1 MRAKLEYR
9 LHEAIR
15 CSCIFMLAFVVLI
28 VLPHSEV
35 LAQQVTVLKGA
46 TLIDGTGAAVKAGT
60 NIVIRGNRIESI
72 GSGNVPAGATVV
84 DVSGKYIVPG
94 LWDKHLH
101 YKDWF
106 GEMLVTNGVTS
117 AFVQSGGGPTWLH
130 AQNEGIHKGKILG
143 PRMFFRERSFDI
155 FDSVDAARAATK
167 KAIEELQP
175 SFIKAYTGLTPEQLE
190 AVAAEGHRAGLH
202 VEGHLGISAR
212 DAINAG
218 IDGLTHSSGIALS
231 VLRREDLEKVSDMRA
246 IDTGRRRVIWPE
258 ISAWDESRVGSP
270 NPDLTEYWLFLEDP
284 RRLMMF
290 GMMDRDLAQDL
301 IDLMIREE
309 VFIESCLTYIFRHV
323 HDRMDEYRMQD
334 HLLLNDPQL
343 AYIPERIRVNVLDY
357 TLLDKVTDD
366 ELALMKQGYR
376 NFQWFVKTFA
386 DAGGKLLIGPDTT
399 SLNHATMLPGISTVR
414 EMQLLVDTGLTP
426 MQAIKAATI
435 WPAQTLGKDKD
446 LGSVEEGKLADL
458 LVLPRNP
465 LEDITAYQE
474 IEKVMQNGRFLDIG
488 YHYDYANPIP
498 WPPGGQIA
506 YDGFGPVSE
515 IPAIISSISPAIV
528 SEGGG
533 DFTLSVKGG
542 EFLSTSTV
550 QFGDVLLE
558 TDLVSSV
565 EVRAT
570 VPARLVQNVG
580 SYPVRIIHRDPGWGK
595 TNTKYFIV
603 KFK

>member
-1 MRAKLEYR
+1 MRVSLTYR
-9 LHEAIR
+9 LHQVFR
-15 CSCIFMLAFVVLI
+15 CPCVFMFACAVLI
-28 VLPHSEV
+28 VFPNLDV
-35 LAQQVTVLKGA
+35 KAQQVTVLRGG
-46 TLIDGTGAAVKAGT
+46 TLIDGTGAAARANT
-60 NIVIRGNRIESI
+60 NILIRGNRIESI
-72 GSGNVPAGATVV
+72 GLRNIPSDAIVI

-130 AQNEGIHKGKILG
+130 AQNEGVHKGKILG
-143 PRMFFRERSFDI
+143 PRMYFRERKFDI
-155 FDSVDAARAATK
+155 FDSVDAARAAAK
-167 KAIEELQP
+167 KGIEELKP
-175 SFIKAYTGLTPEQLE
+175 SFIKAYTGLTPAQLK

-231 VLRREDLEKVSDMRA
+231 VLREEDLEKVPDMRV
-246 IDTGRRRVIWPE
+246 IETGRRRVIWPE
-258 ISAWDESRVGSP
+258 ISTWDESRVGSP

-290 GMMDRDLAQDL
+290 GMMDRELAQDL
-301 IDLMIREE
+301 IDLMIRED
-309 VFIESCLTYIFRHV
+309 VFIESCLGYTFRHV
-323 HDRMDEYRMQD
+323 HDRVDEYRMQD
-334 HLLLNDPQL
+334 HLFLNDPQL
-343 AYIPERIRVNVLDY
+343 EYIPERIRVNVLDY

-399 SLNHATMLPGISTVR
+399 SLYHATILPGVSTVR
-414 EMQLLVDTGLTP
+414 EMQLLVDAGLTP

-435 WPAQTLGKDKD
+435 WPAQTLGKDED

-474 IEKVMQNGRFLDIG
+474 IEMVMQNGRFLDIG
-488 YHYDYANPIP
+488 YHYDHVNPIP
-498 WPPGGQIA
+498 WPPGGQIE
-506 YDGFGPVSE
+506 YPGFGPVSE
-515 IPAIISSISPAIV
+515 IPAIISSLSPAVV

-533 DFTLSVKGG
+533 DFTLSVKGD

-558 TDLVSSV
+558 TELVSGD

-580 SYPVRIIHRDPGWGK
+580 SYPVRVIHREPGWGK

-603 KFK
+603 KFE

>member
-1 MRAKLEYR
+1 MFAC
-9 LHEAIR
+9 A
-15 CSCIFMLAFVVLI
+15 VLI
-28 VLPHSEV
+28 VFPNLDV
-35 LAQQVTVLKGA
+35 KAQQVTVLRGG
-46 TLIDGTGAAVKAGT
+46 TLIDGTGAAARANT
-60 NIVIRGNRIESI
+60 NILIRGNRIESI
-72 GSGNVPAGATVV
+72 GLRNIPSDAIVI

-130 AQNEGIHKGKILG
+130 AQNEGVHKGKILG
-143 PRMFFRERSFDI
+143 PRMYFRERKFDI
-155 FDSVDAARAATK
+155 FDSVDAARATAK
-167 KAIEELQP
+167 KGIEELKP
-175 SFIKAYTGLTPEQLE
+175 SFIKAYTGLTPAQLK

-231 VLRREDLEKVSDMRA
+231 VLREEDLEKVPDMRV
-246 IDTGRRRVIWPE
+246 IETGRRRVIWPE
-258 ISAWDESRVGSP
+258 ISTWDESRVGSP

-290 GMMDRDLAQDL
+290 GMMDRELAQDL
-301 IDLMIREE
+301 IDLMIRED
-309 VFIESCLTYIFRHV
+309 VFIESCLGYTFRHV
-323 HDRMDEYRMQD
+323 HDRVDEYRMQD

-343 AYIPERIRVNVLDY
+343 EYIPKRIRVNVLDY

-399 SLNHATMLPGISTVR
+399 SLYHATILPGVSTVR

-435 WPAQTLGKDKD
+435 WPAQTLGKDED

-474 IEKVMQNGRFLDIG
+474 IEMVMQNGRFLDIG
-488 YHYDYANPIP
+488 YHYDHVNPIP
-498 WPPGGQIA
+498 WPPGGQIE
-506 YDGFGPVSE
+506 YPGFGPVSE
-515 IPAIISSISPAIV
+515 IPAIISSLSPAVV

-533 DFTLSVKGG
+533 DFTLSVKGD

-558 TDLVSSV
+558 TELVSGD

-580 SYPVRIIHRDPGWGK
+580 SYPVRIIHREPGWGK

-603 KFK
+603 KFE

>member
-1 MRAKLEYR
+1 MRVSLAYR
-9 LHEAIR
+9 LHQVFR
-15 CSCIFMLAFVVLI
+15 CPCVFMFACAVLI
-28 VLPHSEV
+28 VFPNLDV
-35 LAQQVTVLKGA
+35 KAQQVTVLRGG
-46 TLIDGTGAAVKAGT
+46 TLIDGTGAAARANT
-60 NIVIRGNRIESI
+60 NILIRGNRIESI
-72 GSGNVPAGATVV
+72 GLRNIPSDAIVI

-130 AQNEGIHKGKILG
+130 AQNEGVHKGKILG
-143 PRMFFRERSFDI
+143 PRMYFRERKFDI
-155 FDSVDAARAATK
+155 FDSVDAARATAK
-167 KAIEELQP
+167 KSIEELKP
-175 SFIKAYTGLTPEQLE
+175 SFIKAYTGLTPAQLK

-231 VLRREDLEKVSDMRA
+231 VLREEDLEKVPDMRV
-246 IDTGRRRVIWPE
+246 IETGRRRVIWPE
-258 ISAWDESRVGSP
+258 ISTWDESRVGSP

-290 GMMDRDLAQDL
+290 GMMDRELAQDL
-301 IDLMIREE
+301 IDLMIRED
-309 VFIESCLTYIFRHV
+309 VFIESCLGYTFRHV
-323 HDRMDEYRMQD
+323 HDRVDEYRMQD
-334 HLLLNDPQL
+334 HLFLNDPQL
-343 AYIPERIRVNVLDY
+343 QYIPERIRVNVLDY

-399 SLNHATMLPGISTVR
+399 SLYHATILPGVSTVR

-435 WPAQTLGKDKD
+435 WPAQTLGKDED

-474 IEKVMQNGRFLDIG
+474 IEMVMQNGRFLDIG
-488 YHYDYANPIP
+488 YHYDHVNPIP
-498 WPPGGQIA
+498 WPPGGQIE
-506 YDGFGPVSE
+506 YPGLGPVSE
-515 IPAIISSISPAIV
+515 IPAIISSLSPAVV

-533 DFTLSVKGG
+533 DFTLSVKGD

-558 TDLVSSV
+558 TELVSGD

-580 SYPVRIIHRDPGWGK
+580 SYPVRIIHREPGWGK

-603 KFK
+603 KFE

>member
-1 MRAKLEYR
+1 MFAC
-9 LHEAIR
+9 A
-15 CSCIFMLAFVVLI
+15 VLI
-28 VLPHSEV
+28 VFPNLDV
-35 LAQQVTVLKGA
+35 KAQQVTVLRGG
-46 TLIDGTGAAVKAGT
+46 TLIDGTGAAARANT
-60 NIVIRGNRIESI
+60 NILIRGNRIESI
-72 GSGNVPAGATVV
+72 GLRNIPSDAIVI

-130 AQNEGIHKGKILG
+130 AQNEGVHKGKILG
-143 PRMFFRERSFDI
+143 PRMYFRERKFDI
-155 FDSVDAARAATK
+155 FDSVDAARAAAK
-167 KAIEELQP
+167 KGIEELKP
-175 SFIKAYTGLTPEQLE
+175 SFIKAYTGLTPAQLK
-190 AVAAEGHRAGLH
+190 AVAAEAHRAGLH

-231 VLRREDLEKVSDMRA
+231 VLREEDLEKVPDMRV
-246 IDTGRRRVIWPE
+246 IETGRRRVIWPE
-258 ISAWDESRVGSP
+258 ISTWDESRVGSP

-290 GMMDRDLAQDL
+290 GMMDRELAQDL
-301 IDLMIREE
+301 IDLMIRED
-309 VFIESCLTYIFRHV
+309 VFIESCLGYTFRHV
-323 HDRMDEYRMQD
+323 HDRVDEYRMQD
-334 HLLLNDPQL
+334 HLFLNDPQL
-343 AYIPERIRVNVLDY
+343 EYIPERIRVNVLDY

-399 SLNHATMLPGISTVR
+399 SLYHATILPGVSTVR
-414 EMQLLVDTGLTP
+414 EMQLLVDAGLTP

-435 WPAQTLGKDKD
+435 WPAQTLGKDED

-474 IEKVMQNGRFLDIG
+474 IEMVMQNGRFLDIG
-488 YHYDYANPIP
+488 YHYDHVNPIP
-498 WPPGGQIA
+498 WPPGGQIE
-506 YDGFGPVSE
+506 YPGFGPVSE
-515 IPAIISSISPAIV
+515 IPAIISSLSPAVV

-533 DFTLSVKGG
+533 DFTLSVKGN

-558 TDLVSSV
+558 TELVSGD

-580 SYPVRIIHRDPGWGK
+580 SYPVRIIHREPGWGK

-603 KFK
+603 KFE

>member
-1 MRAKLEYR
+1 MRVSLTYR
-9 LHEAIR
+9 LHQVFR
-15 CSCIFMLAFVVLI
+15 CPCVFMFACAVLI
-28 VLPHSEV
+28 VFPNLDV
-35 LAQQVTVLKGA
+35 KAQQVTVLRGG
-46 TLIDGTGAAVKAGT
+46 TLIDGTGAAARANT
-60 NIVIRGNRIESI
+60 NILIRGNRIESI
-72 GSGNVPAGATVV
+72 GLRNIPSDAIVI

-130 AQNEGIHKGKILG
+130 AQNEGVHKGKILG
-143 PRMFFRERSFDI
+143 PRMYFRERKFDI
-155 FDSVDAARAATK
+155 FDSVDAARATAK
-167 KAIEELQP
+167 KSIEELKP
-175 SFIKAYTGLTPEQLE
+175 SFIKAYTGLTPAQLK

-231 VLRREDLEKVSDMRA
+231 VLREEDLEKVPDMRV
-246 IDTGRRRVIWPE
+246 IETGRRRVIWPE
-258 ISAWDESRVGSP
+258 ISTWDESRVGSP

-290 GMMDRDLAQDL
+290 GMMDRELAQDL
-301 IDLMIREE
+301 IDLMIRED
-309 VFIESCLTYIFRHV
+309 VFIESCLGYTFRHV
-323 HDRMDEYRMQD
+323 HDRVDEYRMQD
-334 HLLLNDPQL
+334 HLFLNDPQL
-343 AYIPERIRVNVLDY
+343 QYIPERIRVNVLDY

-399 SLNHATMLPGISTVR
+399 SLYHATILPGVSTVR

-435 WPAQTLGKDKD
+435 WPAQTLGKDED

-474 IEKVMQNGRFLDIG
+474 IEMVMQNGRFLDIG
-488 YHYDYANPIP
+488 YHYDHVNPIP
-498 WPPGGQIA
+498 WPPGGQIE
-506 YDGFGPVSE
+506 YPGFGPVSE
-515 IPAIISSISPAIV
+515 IPAIISSLSPAVV

-533 DFTLSVKGG
+533 DFTLSVKGD

-558 TDLVSSV
+558 TELVSGD

-580 SYPVRIIHRDPGWGK
+580 SYPVRIIHREPGWGK

-603 KFK
+603 KFE

>member
-1 MRAKLEYR
+1 MFAC
-9 LHEAIR
+9 A
-15 CSCIFMLAFVVLI
+15 VLI
-28 VLPHSEV
+28 VFPNLDV
-35 LAQQVTVLKGA
+35 KAQQVTVLRGG
-46 TLIDGTGAAVKAGT
+46 TLIDGTGAAARANT
-60 NIVIRGNRIESI
+60 NILIRGNRIESI
-72 GSGNVPAGATVV
+72 GLRNIPSDAIVI

-130 AQNEGIHKGKILG
+130 AQNEGVHKGKILG
-143 PRMFFRERSFDI
+143 PRMYFRERKFDI
-155 FDSVDAARAATK
+155 FDSVDAARAAAK
-167 KAIEELQP
+167 KGIEELKP
-175 SFIKAYTGLTPEQLE
+175 SFIKAYTGLTPAQLK

-231 VLRREDLEKVSDMRA
+231 VLREEDLEKVPDMRV
-246 IDTGRRRVIWPE
+246 IETGRRRVIWPE
-258 ISAWDESRVGSP
+258 ISTWDESRVGSP

-290 GMMDRDLAQDL
+290 GMMDRELAQDL
-301 IDLMIREE
+301 IDLMIRED
-309 VFIESCLTYIFRHV
+309 VFIESCLGYTFRHV
-323 HDRMDEYRMQD
+323 HDRVDEYRMQD
-334 HLLLNDPQL
+334 HLFLNDPQL
-343 AYIPERIRVNVLDY
+343 EYIPERNRVNVLDY

-399 SLNHATMLPGISTVR
+399 SLYHATILPGVSTVR

-435 WPAQTLGKDKD
+435 WPAQTLGKDED

-474 IEKVMQNGRFLDIG
+474 IEMVMQNGRFLDIG
-488 YHYDYANPIP
+488 YHYDHVNPIP
-498 WPPGGQIA
+498 WPPGGQIE
-506 YDGFGPVSE
+506 YPGFGPVSE
-515 IPAIISSISPAIV
+515 IPAIISSLSPAVV

-533 DFTLSVKGG
+533 DFTLSVKGD

-558 TDLVSSV
+558 TELVSGD

-580 SYPVRIIHRDPGWGK
+580 SYPVRIIHREPGWGK

-603 KFK
+603 KFE

>member
-1 MRAKLEYR
+1 MFAC
-9 LHEAIR
+9 A
-15 CSCIFMLAFVVLI
+15 VLI
-28 VLPHSEV
+28 VFPNLDV
-35 LAQQVTVLKGA
+35 KAQQVTVLRGG
-46 TLIDGTGAAVKAGT
+46 TLIDGTGAAARANT
-60 NIVIRGNRIESI
+60 NILIRGNRIESI
-72 GSGNVPAGATVV
+72 GLRNIPSDAIVI

-130 AQNEGIHKGKILG
+130 AQNEGVHKGKILG
-143 PRMFFRERSFDI
+143 PRMYFRELKFDI
-155 FDSVDAARAATK
+155 FDSVDAARAAAK
-167 KAIEELQP
+167 KGIEELKP
-175 SFIKAYTGLTPEQLE
+175 SFIKAYTGLTPAQLK

-231 VLRREDLEKVSDMRA
+231 VLREEDLEKVPDMRV
-246 IDTGRRRVIWPE
+246 IETGRRRVIWPE
-258 ISAWDESRVGSP
+258 ISTWDESRVGSP

-290 GMMDRDLAQDL
+290 GMMDRELAQDL
-301 IDLMIREE
+301 IDLMIRED
-309 VFIESCLTYIFRHV
+309 VFIESCLGYTFRHV
-323 HDRMDEYRMQD
+323 HDRVDEYRMQD
-334 HLLLNDPQL
+334 HLFLNDPQL
-343 AYIPERIRVNVLDY
+343 QYIPERIRVNVLDY

-399 SLNHATMLPGISTVR
+399 SLYHATILPGVSTVR
-414 EMQLLVDTGLTP
+414 EMQLLVDAGLTP

-435 WPAQTLGKDKD
+435 WPAQTLGKDED

-474 IEKVMQNGRFLDIG
+474 IEMVMQNGRFLDIG
-488 YHYDYANPIP
+488 YHYDHVNPIP
-498 WPPGGQIA
+498 WPPGGQIE
-506 YDGFGPVSE
+506 YPGFGPVSE
-515 IPAIISSISPAIV
+515 IPAIISSLSPAVV

-533 DFTLSVKGG
+533 DFTLSVKGD

-558 TDLVSSV
+558 TELVSGD

-580 SYPVRIIHRDPGWGK
+580 SYPVRVIHREPGWGK

-603 KFK
+603 KFE

>member
-1 MRAKLEYR
+1 MFAC
-9 LHEAIR
+9 A
-15 CSCIFMLAFVVLI
+15 VLI
-28 VLPHSEV
+28 VFPNLDV
-35 LAQQVTVLKGA
+35 KAQQVTVLRGG
-46 TLIDGTGAAVKAGT
+46 TLIDGTGAAARANT
-60 NIVIRGNRIESI
+60 NILIRGNRIESI
-72 GSGNVPAGATVV
+72 GLRNIPSDAIVI

-130 AQNEGIHKGKILG
+130 AQNEGVHKGKILG
-143 PRMFFRERSFDI
+143 PRMYFRERKFDI
-155 FDSVDAARAATK
+155 FDSVDAARAAAK
-167 KAIEELQP
+167 KGIEELKP
-175 SFIKAYTGLTPEQLE
+175 SFIKAYTGLTPAQLK

-231 VLRREDLEKVSDMRA
+231 VLREEDLEKVPDMRV
-246 IDTGRRRVIWPE
+246 IETGRRRVIWPE
-258 ISAWDESRVGSP
+258 ISTWDESRVGSP

-290 GMMDRDLAQDL
+290 GMMDRELAQDL
-301 IDLMIREE
+301 IDLMIRED
-309 VFIESCLTYIFRHV
+309 VFIESCLGYTFRHV
-323 HDRMDEYRMQD
+323 HDRVDEYRMQD
-334 HLLLNDPQL
+334 HLFLNDPQL
-343 AYIPERIRVNVLDY
+343 EYIPERIRVNVLDY

-399 SLNHATMLPGISTVR
+399 SLYHATILPGVSTVR
-414 EMQLLVDTGLTP
+414 EMQLLVDAGLTP

-435 WPAQTLGKDKD
+435 WPAQTLGKDED

-474 IEKVMQNGRFLDIG
+474 IEMVMQNGRFLDIG
-488 YHYDYANPIP
+488 YHYDHVNPIP
-498 WPPGGQIA
+498 WPPGGQIE
-506 YDGFGPVSE
+506 YPGFGPVSE
-515 IPAIISSISPAIV
+515 IPAIISSLSPAVV

-533 DFTLSVKGG
+533 DFTLSVKGD

-558 TDLVSSV
+558 TELVSGD

-580 SYPVRIIHRDPGWGK
+580 SYPVRVIHREPGWGK

-603 KFK
+603 KFE

>member
-1 MRAKLEYR
+1 MFAC
-9 LHEAIR
+9 A
-15 CSCIFMLAFVVLI
+15 VLI
-28 VLPHSEV
+28 VFPNLDV
-35 LAQQVTVLKGA
+35 KAQQVTVLRGG
-46 TLIDGTGAAVKAGT
+46 TLIDGTGAAARANT
-60 NIVIRGNRIESI
+60 NILIRGNRIESI
-72 GSGNVPAGATVV
+72 GLRNIPSDAIVI

-130 AQNEGIHKGKILG
+130 AQNEGVHKGKILG
-143 PRMFFRERSFDI
+143 PRMYFRERKFDI
-155 FDSVDAARAATK
+155 FDSVDAARAAAK
-167 KAIEELQP
+167 KGIEELKP
-175 SFIKAYTGLTPEQLE
+175 SFIKAYTGLTPAQLK

-231 VLRREDLEKVSDMRA
+231 VLREEDLEKVPDMRV
-246 IDTGRRRVIWPE
+246 IETGRRRVIWPE
-258 ISAWDESRVGSP
+258 ISTWDESRVGSP

-290 GMMDRDLAQDL
+290 GMMDRELAQDL
-301 IDLMIREE
+301 IDLMIRED
-309 VFIESCLTYIFRHV
+309 VFIESCLGYTFRHV
-323 HDRMDEYRMQD
+323 HDRVDEYRMQD
-334 HLLLNDPQL
+334 HLFLNDPQL
-343 AYIPERIRVNVLDY
+343 EYIPERIRVNVLDY

-399 SLNHATMLPGISTVR
+399 SLYHATILPGVSTVR

-435 WPAQTLGKDKD
+435 WPAQTLGKDED

-474 IEKVMQNGRFLDIG
+474 IEMVMQNGRFLDIG
-488 YHYDYANPIP
+488 YHYDHVNPIP
-498 WPPGGQIA
+498 WPPGGQIE
-506 YDGFGPVSE
+506 YPGFGPVSE
-515 IPAIISSISPAIV
+515 IPAIISSLSPAVV

-533 DFTLSVKGG
+533 DFTLSVKGD

-558 TDLVSSV
+558 TELVSGD

-580 SYPVRIIHRDPGWGK
+580 SYPVRVIHREPGWGK

-603 KFK
+603 KFE